1 MRYPNKH
8 GFQNGFVV
16 SKKHNSFLLFQ
27 ALRHLGQHGRVSE
40 EPVLDV
46 DELQDQLWG
55 VRQQMHRPQLILPRV
70 GETRG
75 VQKEPA
81 IHELIL
87 QKIMQKVSGQS
98 HLLSH
103 KHGSPKNMAKSFLVT
118 TFKKI
123 SFRPT
128 Q

>member
-8 GFQNGFVV
+8 GFQNGFV
-16 SKKHNSFLLFQ
+16 SKNHDSFLLLFQ
-27 ALRHLGQHGRVSE
+27 ALRHLGQHGRMSE

-70 GETRG
+70 GQPRG

-103 KHGSPKNMAKSFLVT
+103 KHGLPTKYG
-118 TFKKI
+118 KI
-123 SFRPT
+123 FPGHNL
-128 Q
+128 QENIF